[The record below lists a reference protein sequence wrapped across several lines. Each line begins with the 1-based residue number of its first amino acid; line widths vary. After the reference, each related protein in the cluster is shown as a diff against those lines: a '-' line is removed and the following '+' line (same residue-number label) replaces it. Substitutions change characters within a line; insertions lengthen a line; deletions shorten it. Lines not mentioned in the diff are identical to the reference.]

1 MKKSFFLAFLI
12 DRYTSEVVTLWY
24 RSPDILLG
32 NRDYNTSV
40 DMWSC
45 GCIFAG
51 IASHSHLTDRALQQ
65 QNEADEREVIFKKLG
80 TPTLATMPR
89 LNTYPEWNGNT
100 PMYPPKPF
108 NQLVPRMDPLA
119 LDLLSVGVVGV
130 VYG

>member
-1 MKKSFFLAFLI
+1 MAAS
-12 DRYTSEVVTLWY
+12 
-24 RSPDILLG
+24 SPALLPI
-32 NRDYNTSV
+32 RFSPIELYNNTPLFP
-40 DMWSC
+40 
-45 GCIFAG
+45 G
-51 IASHSHLTDRALQQ
+51 

-119 LDLLSVGVVGV
+119 LDLLSVWIAGV